1 MIKISGSLKQNRHF
15 WILRRFSPFWA
26 ALGRAIFSFKIVV
39 FNRHL
44 GNLRFF
50 NLWLCFKIVVFHRH
64 YANFYIF
71 IIKTVPKIII
81 FNIKA
86 LFINILLFG
95 TLNSYF
101 EWIKRI
107 LTPRIFVLS
116 GLAASL
122 ANGLILVEIRHFF
135 FAHNTLNF
143 HLKRRFARKRLNT
156 RWNSWF
162 FLYA

>member
-15 WILRRFSPFWA
+15 WNPRRFCSLFA

-44 GNLRFF
+44 GILRFL
-50 NLWLCFKIVVFHRH
+50 NLWFCFKIVVFHRH

-101 EWIKRI
+101 EWIKRT
-107 LTPRIFVLS
+107 LTLRISLLS
-116 GLAASL
+116 RVAASL
-122 ANGLILVEIRHFF
+122 ANGLILVEIRDFF
-135 FAHNTLNF
+135 FTHNTLNF
-143 HLKRRFARKRLNT
+143 HWN
-156 RWNSWF
+156 RWFSWALCK
-162 FLYA
+162 FLYFYN

>member
-1 MIKISGSLKQNRHF
+1 MIKISGSIAQNRHF
-15 WILRRFSPFWA
+15 WILRRFSSPWV
-26 ALGRAIFSFKIVV
+26 ALGGATFSFKIVV

-44 GNLRFF
+44 GILRFL
-50 NLWLCFKIVVFHRH
+50 NLWFCFKIVVFHRH

-101 EWIKRI
+101 EWIKRT
-107 LTPRIFVLS
+107 LTLRIPVS
-116 GLAASL
+116 TRVAASL
-122 ANGLILVEIRHFF
+122 ANGLILVEIRDFF
-135 FAHNTLNF
+135 FTHNTLNF
-143 HLKRRFARKRLNT
+143 H
-156 RWNSWF
+156 WNRCFS
-162 FLYA
+162 